1 MKTYCY
7 LSCLSAAAVSVTT
20 STANVLVLTLLHGRE
35 LGWVCLGSCGA
46 DVSGPGQCQLPFCV
60 RHVMCGAAKRS
71 FSLTHTLL
79 HTVNTQNYA
88 YSIIYALV

>member
-46 DVSGPGQCQLPFCV
+46 DVRYLLNLLGIITNVSF
-60 RHVMCGAAKRS
+60 RS
-71 FSLTHTLL
+71 SATL
-79 HTVNTQNYA
+79 
-88 YSIIYALV
+88 